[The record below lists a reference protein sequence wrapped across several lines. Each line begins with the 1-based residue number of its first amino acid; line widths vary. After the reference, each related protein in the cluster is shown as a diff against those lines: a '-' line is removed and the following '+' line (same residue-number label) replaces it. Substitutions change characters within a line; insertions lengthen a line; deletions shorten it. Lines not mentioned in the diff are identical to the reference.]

1 MKIHAYPYND
11 FVIPF
16 LIGTIL
22 LFSIIIYKYIRWIKK
37 FSDEQRKIIRS
48 NWYSW
53 KIFPAIWEMIREGLL
68 HVRILKKNL
77 LLGIMHQAYAL
88 GWFLLILVGAI
99 ESRDAFFT
107 LQHEQ
112 SIETVRELDSQNGWY
127 IYNTGENK
135 DPEYLNQRRYRV
147 ETEDGIA
154 RIHYCESYPDSLGEE
169 LLREAGVPL
178 EKLSKPEGL

>member
-16 LIGTIL
+16 LIGTVL
-22 LFSIIIYKYIRWIKK
+22 LFAIIIYKYIRWIKK
-37 FSDEQRKIIRS
+37 FSPEQRKVIRS

-88 GWFLLILVGAI
+88 GWFLLIVVGAI
-99 ESRDAFFT
+99 ESRDAFYT
-107 LQHEQ
+107 MQHEQ
-112 SIETVRELDSQNGWY
+112 SIEAVNELSTAYFWGIGVERDIDMAQQVRRSY
-127 IYNTGENK
+127 F
-135 DPEYLNQRRYRV
+135 YLKNNIWRDVLTLYGFPNV
-147 ETEDGIA
+147 
-154 RIHYCESYPDSLGEE
+154 
-169 LLREAGVPL
+169 
-178 EKLSKPEGL
+178 

>member
-22 LFSIIIYKYIRWIKK
+22 LFGIIIYKYIRWIKK
-37 FSDEQRKIIRS
+37 FSDEQRKIIRK

-88 GWFLLILVGAI
+88 GWFLL
-99 ESRDAFFT
+99 
-107 LQHEQ
+107 
-112 SIETVRELDSQNGWY
+112 
-127 IYNTGENK
+127 
-135 DPEYLNQRRYRV
+135 
-147 ETEDGIA
+147 
-154 RIHYCESYPDSLGEE
+154 
-169 LLREAGVPL
+169 
-178 EKLSKPEGL
+178 